1 MSPSNSLSSFR
12 SDSARQ
18 ALQKIKG
25 SIPAITDKMP
35 SQLSRAKER
44 VTAVRAWRNNLDQ
57 NTYRR
62 TKQASDAMEDAY
74 RKYKADTEAV
84 RLARREF
91 NEMKAAILRPATTE
105 GYIELAKLAL
115 SWGRKTVR
123 SSESRLKF
131 LRTYRQAYAFE
142 DVRGHIMR
150 ANEFLAS
157 ATSAVEEAQ
166 KWYDMIWHVQL
177 RHPANSGPHG
187 SGRPKQ
193 QALGA
198 PLKVK
203 VGYESE
209 AFRLRRTNPD
219 VFRDVH
225 IGN

>member
-1 MSPSNSLSSFR
+1 
-12 SDSARQ
+12 
-18 ALQKIKG
+18 
-25 SIPAITDKMP
+25 
-35 SQLSRAKER
+35 
-44 VTAVRAWRNNLDQ
+44 
-57 NTYRR
+57 
-62 TKQASDAMEDAY
+62 MEDAY

-115 SWGRKTVR
+115 LWGRKTVRYRCYLPFLGLTYTSGLTFSSLNR

-166 KWYDMIWHVQL
+166 KWYDSEFLLHQTSCKCLAVGFSEHRLMDPRRSDL
-177 RHPANSGPHG
+177 A
-187 SGRPKQ
+187 RPTPTP
-193 QALGA
+193 G
-198 PLKVK
+198 
-203 VGYESE
+203 E
-209 AFRLRRTNPD
+209 
-219 VFRDVH
+219 
-225 IGN
+225 